1 MRTAQAKS
9 TAAAVKSQIWA
20 VDRNLPLEPA
30 IVIEDQWNGVF
41 GRQRFALQLMGA
53 FAVTALLL
61 AAAGIFA
68 VLSQLV
74 SQRTREIGVRVA
86 LGATRGDVS
95 WLIVSRGMILT
106 IGGVTIGL
114 AGAAAMSRVMT
125 SVLFEVAP
133 NDPASFVVVA
143 VLLIFVALLAC
154 WLPTRRALR
163 VEPAVALRID

>member
-1 MRTAQAKS
+1 
-9 TAAAVKSQIWA
+9 
-20 VDRNLPLEPA
+20 
-30 IVIEDQWNGVF
+30 
-41 GRQRFALQLMGA
+41 
-53 FAVTALLL
+53 LL

-86 LGATRGDVS
+86 LGATRADVS
-95 WLIVSRGMILT
+95 GLILSRGMILT
-106 IGGVTIGL
+106 IAGVTIGL

-143 VLLIFVALLAC
+143 VLLIVVALLAC
-154 WLPTRRALR
+154 WWPTRRALR
-163 VEPAVALRID
+163 VEPAVALRLD